1 MTSEALSFEGVDKLK
16 EDSCMFPKV
25 DGINAE
31 QVRAQIKELPCRFGK
46 IPPGFG
52 GVPES
57 NLMASFL

>member
-52 GVPES
+52 GVPEK
-57 NLMASFL
+57 